1 MSRRLPALNGRDVIR
16 ALEKAGFVVV
26 RIKGSHH
33 FLVHRDDKARMTNVP
48 VHASRDLPRGTLRDI
63 VKQAGLTVDEFL
75 DLL

>member
-1 MSRRLPALNGRDVIR
+1 MSRRLPALKPREVIR

-33 FLVHRDDKARMTNVP
+33 FMVHGDDRTRMTNVP
-48 VHASRDLPRGTLRDI
+48 AHASQDMPRGTLRDI
-63 VKQAGLTVDEFL
+63 IKQAGLTVDEFL